1 MLDVW
6 CKKNKVCFFF
16 EMPQLKGLR
25 VSRVGGEECEAGCGW
40 PLAAGLSRLA
50 SDLICS
56 DVEIWYV

>member
-1 MLDVW
+1 M
-6 CKKNKVCFFF
+6 FFF